1 MEKNNTILGVVILAV
16 AVAGVAV
23 YYICNQNRVQNA
35 VTNATQGGV
44 ATAASG
50 IGAGI
55 GNLVSGL
62 SSGIGNLFSG
72 GSSSGSGST
81 TNYSTSSDD
90 LGSGDYSDD
99 SGDEMG

>member
-1 MEKNNTILGVVILAV
+1 MEKNNTILGVVILV
-16 AVAGVAV
+16 VAGVAV
-23 YYICNQNRVQNA
+23 FYIWNQNRVQNA
-35 VTNATQGGV
+35 VNNATQGGV

-55 GNLVSGL
+55 GNLVSGIG
-62 SSGIGNLFSG
+62 SGIGNLFSG